1 MEAIKKKIA
10 ALKLEMDAANE
21 KVELNET
28 KAKQENIRADRLN
41 DDLRDLEKRL
51 IQLERD
57 YSITKTNL
65 EQSTADLEQ
74 CEKSW
79 SKAEQDRTILTKKV
93 QEIEILLHK
102 KEELRLSAQTKLAH
116 ATELAD
122 DAQRFIV
129 VIASFNFIM
138 CNVLADRS
146 RLDEER
152 MEKLMSEL
160 KDARLIAEDADAKS
174 DEIAKKLQFV
184 EEELEAAEE
193 RVKTS
198 EAKIVEREDEL
209 FIVQNIVKSLEVSE
223 EKANQRVEDFK
234 VQLKSLKKKLKE
246 AEKRAINA
254 ERTVKT
260 LLKEVDMKE
269 DELREEKEKYKAV
282 CDDMDATFAEM
293 TGY

>member
-21 KVELNET
+21 KVEVNET
-28 KAKQENIRADRLN
+28 KAKQENVRADRLN
-41 DDLRDLEKRL
+41 DDLGDLQKRL
-51 IQLERD
+51 SQLERD
-57 YSITKTNL
+57 YTVTKANL

-79 SKAEQDRTILTKKV
+79 SKAEQDRTVLTKRV
-93 QEIEILLHK
+93 QEIEASLTK
-102 KEELRLSAQTKLAH
+102 KEELRLSATLKLAR

-122 DAQRFIV
+122 DAQR
-129 VIASFNFIM
+129 M

-234 VQLKSLKKKLKE
+234 LQLKSTKKKLKE
-246 AEKRAINA
+246 AEKRAITA

-260 LLKEVDMKE
+260 LLKEMDMKE

>member
-10 ALKLEMDAANE
+10 ALKLEMDTANE
-21 KVELNET
+21 KVETNET
-28 KAKQENIRADRLN
+28 KAKQENMRADKLN
-41 DDLRDLEKRL
+41 DDVRDLQKKL
-51 IQLERD
+51 AQLERD
-57 YSITKTNL
+57 YEVTKAQL
-65 EQSTADLEQ
+65 AQSTADLEQ

-79 SKAEQDRTILTKKV
+79 TRAEQDRTTLTKRV
-93 QEIEILLHK
+93 QEIEALLTK
-102 KEELRLSAQTKLAH
+102 KEELRLSAQLKLGRAS
-116 ATELAD
+116 ELAD
-122 DAQRFIV
+122 DARR
-129 VIASFNFIM
+129 M
-138 CNVLADRS
+138 CKVLEDRS

-152 MEKLMSEL
+152 TEKLMSEL

-184 EEELEAAEE
+184 EEELEGAEE

-223 EKANQRVEDFK
+223 EKANQRVEEFK

-246 AEKRAINA
+246 AEKRAILA
-254 ERTVKT
+254 ERTVKK

>member
-21 KVELNET
+21 KVEVNET
-28 KAKQENIRADRLN
+28 KAKQENMRADKLY
-41 DDLRDLEKRL
+41 DEVRDLQKKL
-51 IQLERD
+51 AQLERD
-57 YSITKTNL
+57 YDITSTNL
-65 EQSTADLEQ
+65 EQSTKDLEQ
-74 CEKSW
+74 CEKSYT
-79 SKAEQDRTILTKKV
+79 KAEQDRTTLTRKV
-93 QEIEILLHK
+93 QEIEANLHK
-102 KEELRLSAQTKLAH
+102 KEDLRLSAQQKLGRAS
-116 ATELAD
+116 ELAD
-122 DAQRFIV
+122 DARR
-129 VIASFNFIM
+129 M
-138 CNVLADRS
+138 CKVLEDRS

-174 DEIAKKLQFV
+174 DEIARKLQFV

-234 VQLKSLKKKLKE
+234 VQLKSLKVKLKA
-246 AEKRAINA
+246 AEKRAITA
-254 ERTVKT
+254 ERTVKE
-260 LLKEVDMKE
+260 LLKEVDIKE
-269 DELREEKEKYKAV
+269 DELREEKEKYKAI
-282 CDDMDATFAEM
+282 CDDLDSTFAEL

>member
-10 ALKLEMDAANE
+10 ALKLEMDVANE
-21 KVELNET
+21 KVEVNET

-41 DDLRDLEKRL
+41 DDLRDLQKRL

-57 YSITKTNL
+57 YTITKTSL

-79 SKAEQDRTILTKKV
+79 SRAEQDRTVLTKRV
-93 QEIEILLHK
+93 QEIEASLMK
-102 KEELRLSAQTKLAH
+102 KEELRLSATIKLAR

-122 DAQRFIV
+122 DAQR
-129 VIASFNFIM
+129 M
-138 CNVLADRS
+138 CNVLTDRS

-152 MEKLMSEL
+152 MEKLTSEL

-234 VQLKSLKKKLKE
+234 MQLKSLKKKLKE

-254 ERTVKT
+254 ERMVKT

-293 TGY
+293 SGF

>member
-10 ALKLEMDAANE
+10 ALKQEMDAANE
-21 KVELNET
+21 KVEANEA
-28 KAKQENIRADRLN
+28 KARSENFRADKLN
-41 DDLRDLEKRL
+41 DDVRDLQKKL
-51 IQLERD
+51 AQLERD
-57 YSITKTNL
+57 YGITKTNL

-79 SKAEQDRTILTKKV
+79 SKAEQDRTTLTKRV
-93 QEIEILLHK
+93 QEIEATLTK
-102 KEELRLSAQTKLAH
+102 KEELRLSAQLKLAR

-122 DAQRFIV
+122 DAQR
-129 VIASFNFIM
+129 M
-138 CNVLADRS
+138 CKVLEDRS

-152 MEKLMSEL
+152 MEKLMHEL

-174 DEIAKKLQFV
+174 DEISKKLQFV
-184 EEELEAAEE
+184 EEELEGAEE

-223 EKANQRVEDFK
+223 EKANQRVEEFK
-234 VQLKSLKKKLKE
+234 VQLKQLKKKLRE
-246 AEKRAINA
+246 AEKRAVHA
-254 ERTVKT
+254 ERTVKK